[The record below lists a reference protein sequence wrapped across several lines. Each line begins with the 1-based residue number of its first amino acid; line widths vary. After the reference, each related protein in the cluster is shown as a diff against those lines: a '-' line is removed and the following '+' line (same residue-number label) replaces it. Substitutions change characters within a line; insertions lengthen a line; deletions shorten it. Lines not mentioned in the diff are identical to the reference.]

1 MPAIISAKL
10 CLAWRRSQQIFNQEG
25 FFLIVFKPDNT
36 LPVAPSQFLYVY
48 NWTLHDNTS
57 YRNPD
62 KDSY

>member
-1 MPAIISAKL
+1 MPTIISAKL
-10 CLAWRRSQQIFNQEG
+10 CLPERRSQQIFNQGG
-25 FFLIVFKPDNT
+25 FFLIVSKPDNT
-36 LPVAPSQFLYVY
+36 LPISPSQFLSVY